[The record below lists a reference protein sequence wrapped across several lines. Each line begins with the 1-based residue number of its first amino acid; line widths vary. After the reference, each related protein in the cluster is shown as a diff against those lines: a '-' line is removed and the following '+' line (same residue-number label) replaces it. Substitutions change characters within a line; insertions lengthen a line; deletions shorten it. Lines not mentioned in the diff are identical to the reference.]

1 MSNIIKPIRSNP
13 KGHHIHSPFAFH
25 LVTEVIFNEKDMPGS
40 DFLEFA
46 GRERVDQPVYSL
58 MFRLLKFFAPQN
70 IIIAGTGHPGLQE
83 AIKKLLLPLQP
94 VVTTELQ
101 NFHPA
106 GHDFVIWKK
115 EFPEYFEIA
124 ENISDAVW
132 FIPEIHHPEMQ
143 ILFKKLKIQ
152 DNVTQT
158 YELNSCGIIIFNP
171 KFQKQDFV
179 IKGKKSY

>member
-13 KGHHIHSPFAFH
+13 AGHHIHSPFAFH
-25 LVTEVIFNEKDMPGS
+25 LVTEVIFNEKDMPES
-40 DFLEFA
+40 DFLEYN
-46 GRERVDQPVYSL
+46 GRERVDQPVYGL
-58 MFRLLKFFAPQN
+58 MFRLLKFFTPQS
-70 IIIAGTGHPGLQE
+70 ILIAGTGHPGLQE
-83 AIKKLLLPLQP
+83 AIEKSLLPQQP

-106 GHDFVIWKK
+106 DKDFVIWNGGV
-115 EFPEYFEIA
+115 PEDFGITG
-124 ENISDAVW
+124 NISEAVW

-143 ILFKKLKIQ
+143 IFFNKLKIQ

-179 IKGKKSY
+179 INGKKSY

>member
-1 MSNIIKPIRSNP
+1 VSNIIKPIRSNP
-13 KGHHIHSPFAFH
+13 AGHHIHSPFAFH
-25 LVTEVIFNEKDMPGS
+25 LVTEVIFNEKDSSWP
-40 DFLEFA
+40 DLLKFT
-46 GRERVDQPVYSL
+46 GREKDGHPKYGL
-58 MFRLLKFFAPQN
+58 IFRLLKFFAPQN
-70 IIIAGTGHPGLQE
+70 ILIAGTDQPGLQE